1 MQALPRIL
9 AAMALALAPA
19 SVAWAD
25 PSPAGH
31 DHAGHDHAVE
41 VAYGRPGDPAKGG
54 RVVQVVMKETDSG
67 MAFAPERIEVA
78 KGEQVQ
84 FVLRNGGEL
93 DHELVIG
100 TVEANRVHAEAMAS
114 HPNMAREDPNAK
126 RLGPKTSGVLRW
138 QFTQA
143 GTFEYACL
151 IPGHREAG
159 MVGTVVVK

>member
-1 MQALPRIL
+1 MRALPTIL
-9 AAMALALAPA
+9 AATALALAPT
-19 SVAWAD
+19 SMAWAD
-25 PSPAGH
+25 PG
-31 DHAGHDHAVE
+31 HAGHDHAVE
-41 VAYGRPGDPAKGG
+41 AAYGHPGDPAKGG
-54 RVVQVVMKETDSG
+54 RVVQIVMTETDSG
-67 MAFAPERIEVA
+67 MAFTPTLIEVRQ
-78 KGEQVQ
+78 GEQVQ

-100 TVEANRVHAEAMAS
+100 TVEANRRHAEEMAS
-114 HPNMAREDPNAK
+114 HPDMAHEDPNAK

-138 QFTQA
+138 QFTRA

>member
-1 MQALPRIL
+1 MRALPMIL
-9 AAMALALAPA
+9 AATALAVTPA
-19 SVAWAD
+19 SKAWAD
-25 PSPAGH
+25 PG
-31 DHAGHDHAVE
+31 HAGHDHAVE
-41 VAYGRPGDPAKGG
+41 AAYGRPGDLAKGG
-54 RVVQVVMKETDSG
+54 RVIQVVMKETNNG
-67 MAFAPERIEVA
+67 MAFAPERLEVRQ
-78 KGEQVQ
+78 GEQVQ

-100 TVEANRVHAEAMAS
+100 TIEANNEHAHTMAS
-114 HPNMAREDPNAK
+114 HPDMAHEDPNAK

-159 MVGTVVVK
+159 MVGTVVVR

>member
-1 MQALPRIL
+1 MIL
-9 AAMALALAPA
+9 AATALALAPA
-19 SVAWAD
+19 SMAWAD
-25 PSPAGH
+25 PGHASH
-31 DHAGHDHAVE
+31 DHTVE
-41 VAYGRPGDPAKGG
+41 AAYGRPGDPAKGG
-54 RVVQVVMKETDSG
+54 RVIQVVMKETDNG
-67 MAFAPERIEVA
+67 MAFAPERIEVRQ
-78 KGEQVQ
+78 GEQVQ

-100 TVEANRVHAEAMAS
+100 TIEANNEHAQAMAS
-114 HPNMAREDPNAK
+114 HPDMAHEDANAM

-138 QFTQA
+138 QFTHA

>member
-1 MQALPRIL
+1 MIL
-9 AAMALALAPA
+9 AATALALAPT
-19 SVAWAD
+19 SMAWAD
-25 PSPAGH
+25 PG
-31 DHAGHDHAVE
+31 HAGHDPAVE
-41 VAYGRPGDPAKGG
+41 VAYGRPGDPTKGS
-54 RVVQVVMKETDSG
+54 RVVQVFMKETDSG

-78 KGEQVQ
+78 KGEQIQ

-100 TVEANRVHAEAMAS
+100 TVEANRVHAAAMAA
-114 HPNMAREDPNAK
+114 HPDMAHEDPNAK
-126 RLGPKTSGVLRW
+126 RLRPKTSSVLRW
-138 QFTQA
+138 QFTEA

>member
-1 MQALPRIL
+1 MRAFPTIL
-9 AAMALALAPA
+9 AATAFALAPT
-19 SVAWAD
+19 SLAWAD
-25 PSPAGH
+25 PG
-31 DHAGHDHAVE
+31 HAGHDHAVE
-41 VAYGRPGDPAKGG
+41 VAYGRPGHPTKGS
-54 RVVQVVMKETDSG
+54 RVVQVFMKETESG

-78 KGEQVQ
+78 KGEQIQ

-100 TVEANRVHAEAMAS
+100 TVEANRVHAAAMAA
-114 HPNMAREDPNAK
+114 HPDMAHEDPNAK
-126 RLGPKTSGVLRW
+126 RLRPKTSSVLRW
-138 QFTQA
+138 QFTEA

>member
-1 MQALPRIL
+1 MRALLMIL
-9 AAMALALAPA
+9 AATALALSPA
-19 SVAWAD
+19 SMAWAD
-25 PSPAGH
+25 PGH
-31 DHAGHDHAVE
+31 VGYDHTVE

-54 RVVQVVMKETDSG
+54 RVVQVVMTETDSG
-67 MAFAPERIEVA
+67 MAFTPARVKIRQ
-78 KGEQVQ
+78 GEQIQ
-84 FVLRNGGEL
+84 FILRNGGEL

-100 TVEANRVHAEAMAS
+100 TVEANRQHAEAMTA
-114 HPNMAREDPNAK
+114 HPDMAHEDPNAK

>member
-1 MQALPRIL
+1 MIL
-9 AAMALALAPA
+9 AATALALVPT
-19 SVAWAD
+19 SMAWAD
-25 PSPAGH
+25 PV
-31 DHAGHDHAVE
+31 HAGHDHAME
-41 VAYGRPGDPAKGG
+41 AAYGRPGDPAKGG

-78 KGEQVQ
+78 KGEQIQ

-100 TVEANRVHAEAMAS
+100 TVEANRVHAAAMAA
-114 HPNMAREDPNAK
+114 HPDMAHEDSNAK
-126 RLGPKTSGVLRW
+126 RLRPKTSSVLRW
-138 QFTQA
+138 QFTEA

>member
-1 MQALPRIL
+1 MRALPTIL
-9 AAMALALAPA
+9 AATALALLPT

-25 PSPAGH
+25 PG
-31 DHAGHDHAVE
+31 HAGHDHAVE
-41 VAYGRPGDPAKGG
+41 TSYGRPGDPAKGG

-78 KGEQVQ
+78 NGEQVQ

-93 DHELVIG
+93 DHEFVIG
-100 TVEANRVHAEAMAS
+100 TSEANRRHAEEMAS
-114 HPNMAREDPNAK
+114 RPDMAHEDPNAE

-159 MVGTVVVK
+159 MVGTVVVR

>member
-1 MQALPRIL
+1 MRALPVIL
-9 AAMALALAPA
+9 AATALALT
-19 SVAWAD
+19 STSMAWAD
-25 PSPAGH
+25 PG
-31 DHAGHDHAVE
+31 HAGHDHAVE
-41 VAYGRPGDPAKGG
+41 AAYGRPGDPAKGG
-54 RVVQVVMKETDSG
+54 RVVQLTMAETEAG
-67 MAFAPERIEVA
+67 MAYKPNRIEA
-78 KGEQVQ
+78 RQGEKVQ

-100 TVEANRVHAEAMAS
+100 TVEANRRHAEEMAS
-114 HPNMAREDPNAK
+114 HPDMTHEDPNAT

-159 MVGTVVVK
+159 MVGTVVVR

>member
-1 MQALPRIL
+1 MHVLPRIL
-9 AAMALALAPA
+9 AATALALAPT
-19 SVAWAD
+19 SPAWAD
-25 PSPAGH
+25 PG
-31 DHAGHDHAVE
+31 HAGHDHAVE
-41 VAYGRPGDPAKGG
+41 AAYGRPGDPVKGG
-54 RVVQVVMKETDSG
+54 RVVQVAMKETDSG
-67 MAFAPERIEVA
+67 MAFAPERIEVL

-100 TVEANRVHAEAMAS
+100 TVEANRVHAEEMAN
-114 HPNMAREDPNAK
+114 HPDVAHEDPNAK
-126 RLGPKTSGVLRW
+126 RLGPKTYGVLRW

-159 MVGTVVVK
+159 MVGIVVVK